1 MEATREAALVF
12 AALEGEVRALVEK
25 RGWCEVLSEKCGSL
39 ATEFRRR
46 ALRMNVVDSEREFLM
61 KCLPELEKAAAK
73 K

>member
-46 ALRMNVVDSEREFLM
+46 ALRMNVVDGEREFLM
-61 KCLPELEKAAAK
+61 KCVPELERAKAGK
-73 K
+73 